1 MSTEDWYVHI
11 KNKFPKISHHD
22 VSLEP
27 SGTNGSRLFLFC
39 FFFVLFFNSFFFF
52 FFFAF
57 LKLIASCILS
67 LLRWIASYDCVV
79 TGAIPIRFPV
89 QFTDPHVN
97 RESVHQ

>member
-1 MSTEDWYVHI
+1 MVLVCFCFVFS
-11 KNKFPKISHHD
+11 
-22 VSLEP
+22 
-27 SGTNGSRLFLFC
+27 LFC
-39 FFFVLFFNSFFFF
+39 FLILFFFF